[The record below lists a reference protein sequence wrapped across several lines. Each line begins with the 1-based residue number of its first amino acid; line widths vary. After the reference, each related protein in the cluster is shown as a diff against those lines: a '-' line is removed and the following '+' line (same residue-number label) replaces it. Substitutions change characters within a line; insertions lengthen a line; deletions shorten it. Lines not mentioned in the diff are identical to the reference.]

1 MSQSTPTDSLNQSCD
16 ECDFRKQLDTYKK
29 INRKVFFRIGTT
41 VIVYLFF
48 INFSAYPNQYKTV
61 TERIIMIVKRAW
73 NVFINKD
80 HELYEWCA
88 DMTGKANNLS
98 NAVRFR
104 QRQVFFARNKDVIDI
119 SDNEKEPMR
128 SMLFWR
134 HADM

>member
-1 MSQSTPTDSLNQSCD
+1 MKPID
-16 ECDFRKQLDTYKK
+16 
-29 INRKVFFRIGTT
+29 
-41 VIVYLFF
+41 
-48 INFSAYPNQYKTV
+48 
-61 TERIIMIVKRAW
+61 
-73 NVFINKD
+73 KD